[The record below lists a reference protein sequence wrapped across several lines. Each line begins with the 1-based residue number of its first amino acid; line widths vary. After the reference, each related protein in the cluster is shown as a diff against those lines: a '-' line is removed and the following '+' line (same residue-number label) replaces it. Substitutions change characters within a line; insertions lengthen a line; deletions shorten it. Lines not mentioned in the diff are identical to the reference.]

1 MGEKLGTGE
10 RMSKITNQSEVT
22 SQYSLPDTSTKQ
34 SRVQSN
40 MSSTEYMTTSFIK
53 LRSTAKNFG
62 ESNDEIEQTL
72 VLTNNSEFKI
82 FGVNIKENIG
92 ADATFKE
99 GSVTIDNQPQPTF
112 NIVNGFDL
120 TEDIDAG
127 ATKTIKFTI
136 VINNSLTS
144 DILNMNSTIT
154 YSVNEITDL
163 TENSNIVTIDLTNNL
178 ITIKKTS
185 DKTAV
190 IKGDTLLFQNVIKN
204 EGSMTNT
211 NVVFKDEI
219 PAGTTFKEGSVKVNE
234 EVRADADPAVGIA
247 LEDMAP
253 NAEITVTFE
262 VTIN

>member
-1 MGEKLGTGE
+1 
-10 RMSKITNQSEVT
+10 MSKITNQSEVT
-22 SQYSLPDTSTKQ
+22 SQYTLPDTSTKQ
-34 SRVQSN
+34 SSVQSN
-40 MSSTEYMTTSFIK
+40 VSSTEYMTTSFVK
-53 LRSTAKNFG
+53 LRSTAKNYG
-62 ESNDEIEQTL
+62 EPDDEIEQTL

-92 ADATFKE
+92 PDATFKE
-99 GSVTIDNQPQPTF
+99 GSVTIDGEEQPTL

-120 TEDIDAG
+120 PEDIEASE
-127 ATKTIKFTI
+127 TKTIKFTI
-136 VINNSLTS
+136 VVNNSLTS

-154 YSVNEITDL
+154 YSVNEVTDL
-163 TENSNIVTIDLTNNL
+163 TENTNVVTIDLTNNI

-190 IKGDTLLFQNVIKN
+190 ISGDTLMFQNVIKN
-204 EGSMTNT
+204 EGKMTNT
-211 NVVFKDEI
+211 NVVFKDAI

-234 EVRADADPAVGIA
+234 EVKADANPAVGIA
-247 LEDMAP
+247 LEDIAP